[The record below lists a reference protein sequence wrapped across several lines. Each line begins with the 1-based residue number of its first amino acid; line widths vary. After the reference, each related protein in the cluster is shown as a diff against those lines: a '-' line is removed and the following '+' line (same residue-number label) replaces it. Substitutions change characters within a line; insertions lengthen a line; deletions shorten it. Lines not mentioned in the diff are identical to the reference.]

1 MGSLRLKKVINIPDL
16 GDADNL
22 EVIEI
27 CVNEGDK
34 VNIDDP
40 LIVLESEKA
49 AMEIPAS
56 SKGKITSIIVSNG
69 DEVSK
74 GMPFIEMELEDSSN
88 LSEIE
93 ETQSNIISE
102 TTQVDEKKEINLD
115 QNELGS
121 ETFSDNAED
130 NKIPINFSSQE
141 NTKIYAGPAVRK
153 LAREFGI
160 DLSEV
165 LGSGPKNRILKSD
178 LHKFNK
184 EILASKTNNLRFE
197 QPDIDF
203 SSFGPVTFNKFSKF
217 ERTSLNNLLG
227 SWNNIPHVTQHSEIE
242 FDLVSK
248 LRRTFEENLNKKIS
262 PLAFIVYAVTLAL
275 KDFPLLNSSIS
286 KDLDGYYEKKFM
298 NIGIAVDTD
307 YGLVVPNIKSAN
319 ELCVEQI
326 SDEIK
331 SLADKAQ
338 KRRLGPDQ
346 LKGGTFTI
354 SSLGGFK
361 GKFFTP
367 IINLPEVAIL
377 GVSKTFKSIKMIDEY
392 PRETE
397 ILPVSLS
404 YDHRIINGV
413 YAVKFLSKLD
423 DIMTSISTFER

>member
-248 LRRTFEENLNKKIS
+248 LRKTFEENLNKKIS
-262 PLAFIVYAVTLAL
+262 PLSFIVYAVTLAL

-286 KDLDGYYEKKFM
+286 KDLDGYYEKKFI
-298 NIGIAVDTD
+298 NIGIAVDTN

-319 ELCVEQI
+319 ELCVEHI

-346 LKGGTFTI
+346 LKGGTFSI

-367 IINLPEVAIL
+367 IVNLPEVAIL
-377 GVSKTFKSIKMIDEY
+377 GVSKTFKSIKMIDEH
-392 PRETE
+392 PQETE

-413 YAVKFLSKLD
+413 YAVKFLSKLN

>member
-160 DLSEV
+160 DLSVV

-319 ELCVEQI
+319 ELCVEHI

-346 LKGGTFTI
+346 LKGGTFSI

-367 IINLPEVAIL
+367 IVNLPEVAIL

>member
-319 ELCVEQI
+319 ELCVEHI

>member
-130 NKIPINFSSQE
+130 NKIPINFSSQV

-319 ELCVEQI
+319 ELCVEHI

-346 LKGGTFTI
+346 LKGGTFSI

-367 IINLPEVAIL
+367 IVNLPEVAIL

-392 PRETE
+392 QRETE

>member
-27 CVNEGDK
+27 CVNEGDQ

-74 GMPFIEMELEDSSN
+74 GMPFIEMELDDSSN

-93 ETQSNIISE
+93 ETQSNVISE
-102 TTQVDEKKEINLD
+102 TTQINEKKEINID
-115 QNELGS
+115 QNESGS
-121 ETFSDNAED
+121 ETFSENEED

-160 DLSEV
+160 DLSKV

-184 EILASKTNNLRFE
+184 EILASKTTNLRFE
-197 QPDIDF
+197 LPDIDF
-203 SSFGPVTFNKFSKF
+203 SSFGPVTFNEFSKF

-227 SWNNIPHVTQHSEIE
+227 SWNNIPHVTQHSDIE

-248 LRRTFEENLNKKIS
+248 LRRTFEENLDKKIS

-286 KDLDGYYEKKFM
+286 KDLQGYYEKKFI

-354 SSLGGFK
+354 SSLGGFQ

-377 GVSKTFKSIKMIDEY
+377 GVSKTYKSIKMIDEY
-392 PRETE
+392 PQETE

-413 YAVKFLSKLD
+413 YAVKFLSKLN

>member
-1 MGSLRLKKVINIPDL
+1 MKKVINIPDL

-130 NKIPINFSSQE
+130 NKIPINFSSKE

-160 DLSEV
+160 DLSVV

-319 ELCVEQI
+319 ELCVEHI

-346 LKGGTFTI
+346 LKGGTFSI

-367 IINLPEVAIL
+367 IVNLPEVAIL

>member
-1 MGSLRLKKVINIPDL
+1 MKTVVNIPDL

-27 CVNEGDK
+27 CVKEGDQ

-56 SKGKITSIIVSNG
+56 NKGKIISINVSNG

-74 GMPFIEMELEDSSN
+74 GMPFIEMELEDSSS
-88 LSEIE
+88 LSETDE
-93 ETQSNIISE
+93 AQSNEAPEINKIE
-102 TTQVDEKKEINLD
+102 EKKEINLD
-115 QNELGS
+115 QNQS
-121 ETFSDNAED
+121 NSDVLIDDKED
-130 NKIPINFSSQE
+130 NSPSIDFFSQKD
-141 NTKIYAGPAVRK
+141 TKIYAGPAVRK

-160 DLSEV
+160 DLSKV
-165 LGSGPKNRILKSD
+165 SGSGPKNRILKSD
-178 LHKFNK
+178 LHLFNK
-184 EILASKTNNLRFE
+184 EILATKTNGMTFE

-203 SSFGPVTFNKFSKF
+203 SYFGPVTFNKFSKF
-217 ERTSLNNLLG
+217 EKTSLNNLLG

-262 PLAFIVYAVTLAL
+262 LLAFIVYAVALAL

-298 NIGIAVDTD
+298 NMGIAVDTD
-307 YGLVVPNIKSAN
+307 YGLVVPNIKSTN
-319 ELCVEQI
+319 ELSVEQI
-326 SDEIK
+326 SDEIG

-338 KRRLGPDQ
+338 KRRLGTDQ

-377 GVSKTFKSIKMIDEY
+377 GVSKTYKSIKMIDEH
-392 PRETE
+392 PQETE
-397 ILPVSLS
+397 VLPVSLS

-423 DIMTSISTFER
+423 DIMTSISTFEK

>member
-319 ELCVEQI
+319 ELCVEHI

-346 LKGGTFTI
+346 LKGGTFSI

-367 IINLPEVAIL
+367 IVNLPEVAIL

>member
-1 MGSLRLKKVINIPDL
+1 MKKVVNIPDL

-27 CVNEGDK
+27 CVSEGDQ

-56 SKGKITSIIVSNG
+56 NKGRITSIIVSNG

-74 GMPFIEMELEDSSN
+74 GMPFIEMELEDSSS
-88 LSEIE
+88 LSEIDE
-93 ETQSNIISE
+93 AQSNEVLE
-102 TTQVDEKKEINLD
+102 TTKIEEKKETNLD
-115 QNELGS
+115 QNGS
-121 ETFSDNAED
+121 DSDALIDNKED
-130 NKIPINFSSQE
+130 NNASIDFFSQKA
-141 NTKIYAGPAVRK
+141 TKIYAGPAVRK

-160 DLSEV
+160 DLSKV
-165 LGSGPKNRILKSD
+165 LGSGPRNRILKSD
-178 LHKFNK
+178 LHLYNK
-184 EILASKTNNLRFE
+184 EILASKTNSIRFE

-203 SSFGPVTFNKFSKF
+203 SSFGPVTFNEFSKF
-217 ERTSLNNLLG
+217 EKTSLNNLLG

-248 LRRTFEENLNKKIS
+248 LRRTFEENLDKKIS

-286 KDLDGYYEKKFM
+286 KDLQGYYEKKFI

-392 PRETE
+392 PQETE

>member
-248 LRRTFEENLNKKIS
+248 LRKTFEENLNKKIS

-286 KDLDGYYEKKFM
+286 KDLDGYYEKKFI

-319 ELCVEQI
+319 ELCVEHI

-346 LKGGTFTI
+346 LKGGTFSI

-367 IINLPEVAIL
+367 IVNLPEVAIL

>member
-248 LRRTFEENLNKKIS
+248 LRKTFEENLNKKIS
-262 PLAFIVYAVTLAL
+262 PLSFIVYAVTLAL

-286 KDLDGYYEKKFM
+286 KDLDGYYEKKFI
-298 NIGIAVDTD
+298 NIGIAVDTN

-319 ELCVEQI
+319 ELCVEHI

-346 LKGGTFTI
+346 LKGGTFSI

-367 IINLPEVAIL
+367 IVNLPEVAIL
-377 GVSKTFKSIKMIDEY
+377 GVSKTFKSIKMIDEH
-392 PRETE
+392 PQETE